1 MTKFYRYLFTRSEL
15 RGVLIL
21 SFGVIVI
28 RVLAY
33 SISPLV
39 DSSIRDTVTLPSAD
53 SAGQTRK
60 KPKIIEINSADSI
73 ALDELPGIGPAF
85 ARRIIKYRQM
95 LGGFAYP
102 DQLKEV
108 YGMDST
114 RLAGFIKLIRIDT
127 SKIHKMDINKATF
140 KELLA
145 HPYLE
150 YEQVKAIV
158 RFRDKKG
165 LLVSPGELWA
175 AGVLADSL
183 WNDLSHY
190 LIVVSDSVQK
200 DHKILVK

>member
-21 SFGVIVI
+21 SFGVILI

-33 SISPLV
+33 AIGPIVNDYNSDIDMLA
-39 DSSIRDTVTLPSAD
+39 RAD
-53 SAGQTRK
+53 STEQARR
-60 KPKIIEINSADSI
+60 KPKIIEINSADSLTL
-73 ALDELPGIGPAF
+73 LDLPGIGPVF
-85 ARRIIKYRQM
+85 AKRIIKYRQM

-102 DQLKEV
+102 EQLKEV
-108 YGMDST
+108 YGMDSA
-114 RLAGFIKLIRIDT
+114 RMSGLINQIRIDT
-127 SKIHKMDINKATF
+127 SGIRKMDINKATF

-150 YEQVKAIV
+150 YEQVKAIA

-165 LLVSPGELWA
+165 RLVSPGELWA

-183 WNDLSHY
+183 WNGLSHY
-190 LIVVSDSVQK
+190 LIVVTDSAQK
-200 DHKILVK
+200 ENKILVK

>member
-21 SFGVIVI
+21 SFGVILI

-33 SISPLV
+33 SISPMV
-39 DSSIRDTVTLPSAD
+39 SGSIVDTVALAVEDQT
-53 SAGQTRK
+53 GQARR
-60 KPKIIEINSADSI
+60 KPKIIEINSADSVT
-73 ALDELPGIGPAF
+73 LDELPGIGPAF
-85 ARRIIKYRQM
+85 ARRIIKYREM

-102 DQLKEV
+102 EQLKEV
-108 YGMDST
+108 YGMDSA
-114 RLAGFIKLIRIDT
+114 RLSGFIKQIRIDT
-127 SKIHKMDINKATF
+127 SGIRKMDINKATF

-150 YEQVKAIV
+150 YEQVKAIA

-165 LLVSPGELWA
+165 LLESPGELWA

-183 WNDLSHY
+183 WVCLSHY
-190 LIVVSDSVQK
+190 LIVGTDSAQK
-200 DHKILVK
+200 ENKALVK

>member
-15 RGVLIL
+15 RGILVL
-21 SFGVIVI
+21 SAGVILI

-33 SISPLV
+33 SISPMLS
-39 DSSIRDTVTLPSAD
+39 DSQGDTSAVAAGD
-53 SAGQTRK
+53 SAGQARR
-60 KPKIIEINSADSI
+60 KPKIIELNTADSL
-73 ALDELPGIGPAF
+73 ALLDLPGIGPVF

-102 DQLKEV
+102 GQLKEV
-108 YGMDST
+108 YGMDSA
-114 RLAGFIKLIRIDT
+114 RLTGFIKLIRIDT
-127 SKIHKMDINKATF
+127 SQVRKIDINKATF

-150 YEQVKAIV
+150 YDQVKAIA

-165 LLVSPGELWA
+165 LLKSPGELWA

-183 WNDLSHY
+183 WNCLSHY
-190 LIVVSDSVQK
+190 LIVVSDSSIK
-200 DHKILVK
+200 DHKILDK